1 VAKWFNLEK
10 IMEKTRPEIRMFPDF
25 VAPTVAPVAPVVA
38 EVQAEP
44 VKEEA
49 EAKPKKKAK
58 E

>member
-1 VAKWFNLEK
+1 
-10 IMEKTRPEIRMFPDF
+10 MEKKRPEIRMFPDF
-25 VAPTVAPVAPVVA
+25 VAPTAAPVAPVAA

-44 VKEEA
+44 AKEEV